1 MLCAELALEQSQPDD
16 AYEHVERA
24 LALAA
29 GTDDETLHLEMCNLG
44 VRVLADRLD
53 DAQAHGRSVDAD
65 KARLLASGLVE
76 DARALMAAPGERG
89 GISAPRQ
96 TAWGATCVAEQ
107 SRLHSSA
114 PDLWAHAVRQWE
126 AAGEP
131 YQVAYCRWRE
141 AEALLE
147 SRAGRSRAN
156 DCVQH
161 AWRVSVDLG
170 AFTLRERI
178 EQLAQ
183 RARIPLREVDHT
195 GAANGTTLGS
205 DLGLTQRE
213 VEVLGQ
219 LAAGR
224 TDGEIA
230 ELLFISKKTV
240 SVHVSNVLRKLDFA
254 NRIEAGRVG
263 QAQGLG
269 VS

>member
-1 MLCAELALEQSQPDD
+1 
-16 AYEHVERA
+16 
-24 LALAA
+24 
-29 GTDDETLHLEMCNLG
+29 
-44 VRVLADRLD
+44 
-53 DAQAHGRSVDAD
+53 
-65 KARLLASGLVE
+65 
-76 DARALMAAPGERG
+76 
-89 GISAPRQ
+89 
-96 TAWGATCVAEQ
+96 
-107 SRLHSSA
+107 
-114 PDLWAHAVRQWE
+114 
-126 AAGEP
+126 
-131 YQVAYCRWRE
+131 
-141 AEALLE
+141 
-147 SRAGRSRAN
+147 
-156 DCVQH
+156 
-161 AWRVSVDLG
+161 LG

-240 SVHVSNVLRKLDFA
+240 SVHVSNVLRKLDVA